1 MGSRRVST
9 LPSAMRICI
18 RGALAVSIVRK
29 GNALFQEREDCLVQ
43 RLSLALF
50 PAWMRLPFNLEF
62 RVRPTAWGGS
72 GCATRHLVRPPGEA
86 PQDIRDAPLSA
97 AFLRDTPWAD
107 IVQRDNTHGH
117 RRSNRLIV
125 KFRIGP

>member
-1 MGSRRVST
+1 MFGVALVASSLSRLDATGRSTWNSSASDRV
-9 LPSAMRICI
+9 
-18 RGALAVSIVRK
+18 G
-29 GNALFQEREDCLVQ
+29 
-43 RLSLALF
+43 RLRTRDKA
-50 PAWMRLPFNLEF
+50 
-62 RVRPTAWGGS
+62 S
-72 GCATRHLVRPPGEA
+72 GEAPGEA